1 MKFTELPDHVIEA
14 AAKTLSRE
22 LEGVSTWEDDKR
34 TEKAKAVAESVREGF
49 IQLCSEG
56 ENGTST
62 FNCQIRLGIQKWE
75 GKDTNLESILQN
87 ALAAHA
93 QSLSE
98 LEKHVQDSLKQTSS
112 LTR

>member
-1 MKFTELPDHVIEA
+1 MKFTELPDHAIEA

-22 LEGVSTWEDDKR
+22 LEGVSTWGDDKR
-34 TEKAKAVAESVREGF
+34 TEKAKAVAESVRESF

-62 FNCQIRLGIQKWE
+62 FNCQIRLGIQKGE

-93 QSLSE
+93 QSS
-98 LEKHVQDSLKQTSS
+98 Q
-112 LTR
+112 

>member
-22 LEGVSTWEDDKR
+22 IEGVSTWKDDKR
-34 TEKAKAVAESVREGF
+34 TEKAKAVAESVRESF

-62 FNCQIRLGIQKWE
+62 FNCQIRLGIQKGE
-75 GKDTNLESILQN
+75 GTDTNLESILQN

-93 QSLSE
+93 QSS
-98 LEKHVQDSLKQTSS
+98 Q
-112 LTR
+112 